1 MHTVDIS
8 KNPIGP
14 EGAKYLLQKI
24 LEYNE
29 TLESLGS
36 DLDSNIYMG
45 VRIREDLKQT
55 LHLNAAQHERKR
67 KILNEIE

>member
-14 EGAKYLLQKI
+14 EGAKYLLQSI
-24 LEYNE
+24 LQYNE

-45 VRIREDLKQT
+45 VRIREDLK
-55 LHLNAAQHERKR
+55 
-67 KILNEIE
+67 